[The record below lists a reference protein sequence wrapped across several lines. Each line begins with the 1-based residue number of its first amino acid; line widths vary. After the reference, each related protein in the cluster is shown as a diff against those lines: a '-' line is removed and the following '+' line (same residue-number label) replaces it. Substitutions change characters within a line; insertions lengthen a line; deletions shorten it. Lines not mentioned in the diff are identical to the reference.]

1 MNKKDNDIM
10 KDIIDN
16 DLEDTDLEEV
26 TAEDAV
32 ENRDKSVQKKKRF
45 NTKKL
50 RFGTT
55 SVAITA
61 AFVAAVLLLNVIV
74 NGLSARYPL
83 SFDLSEDKVYTMT
96 EDSKAVAESVEE
108 EVNIVVFAGEQLFS
122 QSTVGAS
129 SYGVPEYDTM
139 LLEFYNILKQYSTH
153 SDGLVKYT
161 FIDPNQNPTEY
172 ASYQQL
178 YEVEA
183 AEILL
188 HTETQSRIISVE
200 DLFSIEY
207 SETDSTTYT
216 FESKVESVLAAAIN
230 SLIGGETHTVIALTG
245 HNEDEKLIA
254 ALKSL
259 YELNGYL
266 FVEHNLSGSEEF
278 DETGEIM
285 LIAAPQ
291 FDYSADQI
299 KRINNWMKNGE
310 NYERHLMVY
319 THLSASCPNLY
330 EMLEVDYKIAVT
342 DQVILE
348 TDLERVYSGSYQAN
362 AFHTL
367 TDVAETEFTKNS
379 ASTAQVFAPFS
390 RRLVTTLGDKDEESA
405 FNIYGLKLN
414 SFPSS
419 SNIMTIEKLNYLEQG
434 GTIDQEQDIHKLSND
449 SYPLTSMVAY
459 ISELYNNTT
468 EKTVRS
474 TVVVCGSPNIGYADN
489 IKQGNF
495 KNEELLL
502 DVFNSMVNA
511 KERVRISTKQY
522 SSDSVYFNARAQL
535 IIGYGVFII
544 GLPLIIIIICL
555 IVFLRRKNL

>member
-1 MNKKDNDIM
+1 MNMDEKEIMNDVQ
-10 KDIIDN
+10 
-16 DLEDTDLEEV
+16 ETE
-26 TAEDAV
+26 APAPAV
-32 ENRDKSVQKKKRF
+32 EATVQKKSKKRF
-45 NTKKL
+45 NKRKL
-50 RFGTT
+50 RFGTI
-55 SVAITA
+55 SVVITV
-61 AFVAAVLLLNVIV
+61 AFVIAVFFLNVIV
-74 NGLSARYPL
+74 NGLSSLYPL
-83 SFDLSEDKVYTMT
+83 PIDLSEDKVYTMT
-96 EDSKAVAESVEE
+96 DDSKAVAESIED

-139 LLEFYNILKQYSTH
+139 LLEFYNILKQYASH
-153 SDGLVKYT
+153 SDGKVKYS

-188 HTETQSRIISVE
+188 HTDTQSRIIAVE

-207 SETDSTTYT
+207 SETDYESYT

-254 ALKSL
+254 ALKNL

-278 DETGEIM
+278 DERGEIM

-342 DQVILE
+342 DQVVLE

-367 TDVAETEFTKNS
+367 TDVAQTEFTKNS

-390 RRLVTTLGDKDEESA
+390 RRLVTSLGDKDEESA

-414 SFPSS
+414 SFPDTSR
-419 SNIMTIEKLNYLEQG
+419 IMTIEKLNYLEQG
-434 GTIDQEQDIHKLSND
+434 GSIDQEKDLQKLSAD

-459 ISELYNNTT
+459 VSELYNNTT

-474 TVVVCGSPNIGYADN
+474 TVVVCGTPNIGYADN

-511 KERVRISTKQY
+511 KERVRISTKTY
-522 SSDSVYFNARAQL
+522 SSDSVYFNPRAQL

-544 GLPLIIIIICL
+544 GIPLIIIVICL
-555 IVFLRRKNL
+555 IVFMRRKNL

>member
-1 MNKKDNDIM
+1 MNMDEKEIMNDVQ
-10 KDIIDN
+10 
-16 DLEDTDLEEV
+16 ETE
-26 TAEDAV
+26 TPAPAV
-32 ENRDKSVQKKKRF
+32 ETSVQKKSKKRL
-45 NTKKL
+45 NTRKL

-61 AFVAAVLLLNVIV
+61 VFVVAVLLLNIIV

-83 SFDLSEDKVYTMT
+83 SIDLSEDKVYTMT
-96 EDSKAVAESVEE
+96 DDSKAVAESVKE

-139 LLEFYNILKQYSTH
+139 LLEFYNILKQYASH
-153 SDGLVKYT
+153 SNGLVKYS

-178 YEVEA
+178 FEVEA

-188 HTETQSRIISVE
+188 HTETQSRIIAVE

-207 SETDSTTYT
+207 SETDYESYT

-254 ALKSL
+254 ALKNL

-278 DETGEIM
+278 DERGEIM

-367 TDVAETEFTKNS
+367 TDVAQTEFTKNS

-390 RRLVTTLGDKDEESA
+390 RRLVTSLGAKDEESA

-419 SNIMTIEKLNYLEQG
+419 TKIMTIEKLNFLEQG
-434 GTIDQEQDIHKLSND
+434 GSIDQDKDLLKLSDD

-459 ISELYNNTT
+459 VSELYNNTT

-474 TVVVCGSPNIGYADN
+474 TVVVCGTPNIGYADN

-511 KERVRISTKQY
+511 KERVRISTKTY
-522 SSDSVYFNARAQL
+522 SSDSVYFNPRAQL

-544 GLPLIIIIICL
+544 GIPLIIVIICL
-555 IVFLRRKNL
+555 VVFLRRKNL

>member
-1 MNKKDNDIM
+1 MNMDEKEIMNDVQ
-10 KDIIDN
+10 
-16 DLEDTDLEEV
+16 ETE
-26 TAEDAV
+26 TPAPAV
-32 ENRDKSVQKKKRF
+32 ETSVQKKSKKRL
-45 NTKKL
+45 NTRKL

-61 AFVAAVLLLNVIV
+61 VFVVAVLLLNIIV

-83 SFDLSEDKVYTMT
+83 SIDLSEDQVYTMT
-96 EDSKAVAESVEE
+96 DDSKAVAESIEE
-108 EVNIVVFAGEQLFS
+108 DVNIVVFAGEQLFS

-139 LLEFYNILKQYSTH
+139 LLEFYNILKQYASH
-153 SDGLVKYT
+153 SDGQVKYS

-188 HTETQSRIISVE
+188 HTDTQSRIIAVE

-207 SETDSTTYT
+207 SETDYETYT

-254 ALKSL
+254 ALKNL

-278 DETGEIM
+278 DERGEIM

-367 TDVAETEFTKNS
+367 TDVAQTEFTKNS

-390 RRLVTTLGDKDEESA
+390 RRLVTSLGAKDEESA

-419 SNIMTIEKLNYLEQG
+419 TKIMTIEKLNFLEQG
-434 GTIDQEQDIHKLSND
+434 GSIDQDKDLLKLSDD

-459 ISELYNNTT
+459 VSELYNNTT

-474 TVVVCGSPNIGYADN
+474 TVVVCGTPNIGYADN

-511 KERVRISTKQY
+511 KERVRISTKTY
-522 SSDSVYFNARAQL
+522 SSDSVYFNPRAQL

-544 GLPLIIIIICL
+544 GIPLIIVIICL
-555 IVFLRRKNL
+555 VVFLRRKNL